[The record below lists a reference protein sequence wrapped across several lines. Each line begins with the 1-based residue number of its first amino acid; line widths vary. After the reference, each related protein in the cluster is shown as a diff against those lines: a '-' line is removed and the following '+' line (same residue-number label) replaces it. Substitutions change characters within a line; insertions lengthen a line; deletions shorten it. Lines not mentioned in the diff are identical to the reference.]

1 MFARGLFCL
10 LMLLSLSSHASEI
23 EVSQTIANNLQTLAA
38 YRVTDGRLAVD
49 TGHLAGG
56 LTMTGPRPS
65 APERLVMHA
74 LDGDALI
81 HYEQTT
87 WRERI
92 SLRLARRKATNQ
104 WDIELLRR
112 PRGDSRSTFVWFV
125 QQADEPL
132 QLRVKDHTYRGDS
145 LWQLWL
151 AEPELCR
158 AELMPLLAV
167 LRPDWPLAQQASVTK
182 QLLGTLAPAQ
192 SREHR
197 QHWQSLVHKLAHDR
211 AALREQAYRE
221 LFAARPAVLVYLRTL
236 DPDTLDAEQR
246 YHVRHLL
253 SAIEGDEDTPL
264 SAALDLFGSEH

>member
-1 MFARGLFCL
+1 MPRRRLPTVLAPD
-10 LMLLSLSSHASEI
+10 
-23 EVSQTIANNLQTLAA
+23 EVAA
-38 YRVTDGRLAVD
+38 V
-49 TGHLAGG
+49 
-56 LTMTGPRPS
+56 
-65 APERLVMHA
+65 
-74 LDGDALI
+74 
-81 HYEQTT
+81 
-87 WRERI
+87 
-92 SLRLARRKATNQ
+92 LARMSGVHG
-104 WDIELLRR
+104 LLARLLYGTGMR
-112 PRGDSRSTFVWFV
+112 ITEG
-125 QQADEPL
+125 L

-167 LRPDWPLAQQASVTK
+167 LRPDWQLAQQASVTK

-192 SREHR
+192 DREHR
-197 QHWQSLVHKLAHDR
+197 QRWQSLVNKLAHDR

-253 SAIEGDEDTPL
+253 SAIQGDEDTPL